1 MDPIRGTN
9 VSLDITLSSLKAAEV
24 RSSIETA
31 GIKLAIDAQKITGQ
45 GIVEMIENL
54 GKNIDTYV

>member
-9 VSLDITLSSLKAAEV
+9 VSLDITLSTLKAAVV

-45 GIVEMIENL
+45 GIIEMIENL